1 MIIIK
6 LIPFISFVAAA
17 GLLCWTLCAS
27 IPPDP
32 GEDEEQERCLEEW
45 ERKHEKWKNG

>member
-6 LIPFISFVAAA
+6 LIPFILFVAA
-17 GLLCWTLCAS
+17 GLLCWAICAS

-32 GEDEEQERCLEEW
+32 EEDEEQERYLEEW
-45 ERKHEKWKNG
+45 ERKHGK